1 MGRRRAERRIARDNC
16 TATRCNLCAALR
28 HQWDVPIEKRD
39 PIDWKRVASIWR
51 ASGRTP
57 ATISQY
63 LRWARRYVAACLLRG
78 QSLRESLTEA
88 SARRFFVSALRKGD
102 TSPTAAVRALS
113 CALTAM
119 GQDLPAWR
127 SPPPKQSLPPLVDK
141 FVAYRV
147 AHRGV
152 APKSARFDADV
163 ASRFLRFLKRRRRQ
177 VMHVRL
183 LDVDAFVEMHG
194 RKWAPRS
201 TAALCSTLR
210 AFLAFLFAMGHCR
223 ASLAT
228 LVVSPRVRR
237 VDRPP
242 RALPWT
248 DVQRILRAIDVRQ
261 SLGRRDFA
269 IFLMMATYGMG
280 AGEITALDLGDID
293 WIGRTIRVRR
303 PKTGAIT
310 HLPLLDPVARALA
323 RYLRHRRPAHAR
335 DRAVFVSH
343 RMPHG
348 RLSGATAIKH
358 RLVMY
363 AERAGVHADFIG
375 THVFR
380 HTHATRQI
388 GAGAPAKIVGDILGH
403 RRPES
408 TSVYVRG
415 ALAGLRSIALPV
427 PR

>member
-1 MGRRRAERRIARDNC
+1 
-16 TATRCNLCAALR
+16 
-28 HQWDVPIEKRD
+28 VPIEKRD

-57 ATISQY
+57 ATIHQY
-63 LRWARRYVAACLLRG
+63 QCWARHYLAACLKRG
-78 QSLRESLTEA
+78 HSLRESLTET
-88 SARRFFVSALRKGD
+88 SARRFFVAAVRKGD

-113 CALTAM
+113 CALVVL
-119 GQDLPAWR
+119 GWDLPAWR
-127 SPPPKQSLPPLVDK
+127 SPSPEQSRSPLVEE

-163 ASRFLRFLKRRRRQ
+163 ASAFLRFLKRRRRQ
-177 VMHVRL
+177 VGHVRL
-183 LDVDAFVEMHG
+183 PDVDAFVEM
-194 RKWAPRS
+194 RSRTWAPRS

-210 AFLAFLFAMGHCR
+210 AFLAFLCATGRCR
-223 ASLAT
+223 ADLAA

-242 RALPWT
+242 RALPWV
-248 DVQRILRAIDVRQ
+248 DVQRILRAIDVRRG
-261 SLGRRDFA
+261 LGPRDFA
-269 IFLMMATYGMG
+269 MFLMMATYGMG
-280 AGEITALDLGDID
+280 AGEITALVLDDVD
-293 WIGRTIRVRR
+293 WVGRTFRVRR
-303 PKTGAIT
+303 LKTGTIT
-310 HLPLLDPVARALA
+310 HLPLLGPVARALA
-323 RYLRHRRPAHAR
+323 RYLRHHRPPHAR
-335 DRAVFVSH
+335 ARAVFVSH

-348 RLSGATAIKH
+348 KLSGASAIKH

-363 AERAGVHADFIG
+363 AERAGVHADFMG

-388 GAGAPAKIVGDILGH
+388 EAGAPAKIVGDILGH

-415 ALAGLRSIALPV
+415 ALAGLRSVALPV